1 MPTLAWGLGTLVL
14 ARLAASPRASGAII
28 TRKLDEDQ
36 ALDQLFL
43 ELCGWALG
51 LAPGLGTAGVLGTQG
66 WHAQPLPLCP
76 RLGLVPHKAG
86 RGVDRW
92 KSGESDWKEGSDR
105 QEAHRDD
112 APEAHLV
119 LGPPAHQRGTCS

>member
-1 MPTLAWGLGTLVL
+1 MPTLAWGLGTLML
-14 ARLAASPRASGAII
+14 ARLAASPRTSGVII

-51 LAPGLGTAGVLGTQG
+51 LAPGLGTVGTG

-76 RLGLVPHKAG
+76 QAG
-86 RGVDRW
+86 ACPTQ
-92 KSGESDWKEGSDR
+92 SR
-105 QEAHRDD
+105 Q
-112 APEAHLV
+112 
-119 LGPPAHQRGTCS
+119 GG

>member
-36 ALDQLFL
+36 VLDQLFL

-76 RLGLVPHKAG
+76 QAG
-86 RGVDRW
+86 ARPTQ
-92 KSGESDWKEGSDR
+92 SR
-105 QEAHRDD
+105 Q
-112 APEAHLV
+112 
-119 LGPPAHQRGTCS
+119 GG